1 MKSLIEKYNKDI
13 IDFVIRVD
21 NLTEEE
27 IKDIDYLEDRIQTHL
42 DILDLEELREVIYNQ
57 VIQNYSELEEEFEG
71 DELQN
76 KINEIVDREINEII
90 N

>member
-1 MKSLIEKYNKDI
+1 MKNLIEKYNKNI

>member
-21 NLTEEE
+21 NLTKKE